1 MKKIKYVQRLL
12 ILVLVAANFTLLL
25 TSYRVN
31 FQEILLFNLSLGLL
45 YVALRSAID
54 LVRSN
59 GLQEQLDEQI

>member
-1 MKKIKYVQRLL
+1 MKKIKFVQRLL

-31 FQEILLFNLSLGLL
+31 LQEILLFNLSLGLL

-59 GLQEQLDEQI
+59 GLQEQLDEQM